1 MLGGKAQFH
10 PIAVSREAEV
20 VYNSHSSWEV
30 PELTL
35 ANRITMLRIAATPL
49 MLYLFSL
56 ENLDPFWIALVFILT
71 GITDMLD
78 GRLARA
84 RNEVTRFGTLV
95 DPLADKLIMLA
106 AVISLALR
114 SRMPMWVAA
123 LLVVKELAL
132 VIGAGVFLF
141 SKSKVTP
148 ASNWGKS
155 ATVLLYVGVTG
166 VILGINGF
174 VYLVVLGVG
183 VSLIAGLDYL
193 RQALQ
198 K

>member
-1 MLGGKAQFH
+1 M
-10 PIAVSREAEV
+10 
-20 VYNSHSSWEV
+20 
-30 PELTL
+30 TL
-35 ANRITMLRIAATPL
+35 ANRITLLRIAATPL
-49 MLYLFSL
+49 ILYLFSL
-56 ENLDPFWIALVFILT
+56 ENLDPRWIALVFVLT

-78 GRLARA
+78 GRVARA
-84 RNEVTRFGTLV
+84 RNEVTRFGTLI

-106 AVISLALR
+106 AVISLA
-114 SRMPMWVAA
+114 SRGSMPLWVAG
-123 LLVVKELAL
+123 LLVLKELAL

-148 ASNWGKS
+148 ASKLGKS

-166 VILGINGF
+166 VILGLSSF
-174 VYLVVLGVG
+174 VYLVIMGVG

>member
-1 MLGGKAQFH
+1 MT
-10 PIAVSREAEV
+10 VSSRAEV
-20 VYNSHSSWEV
+20 VYNNGSSWEV

-35 ANRITMLRIAATPL
+35 ANRLTILRIAATPL

-56 ENLDPFWIALVFILT
+56 EDLASHWIALVFVLT
-71 GITDMLD
+71 GVTDILD
-78 GRLARA
+78 GRVARA
-84 RNEVTRFGTLV
+84 RNEVSRFGTLA

-114 SRMPMWVAA
+114 GSMPMWVAI
-123 LLVVKELAL
+123 LLVCKELAL
-132 VIGAGVFLF
+132 MVGAGFFLV

-148 ASNWGKS
+148 ASKLGKT
-155 ATVLLYVGVTG
+155 ATVLLYVGGTG
-166 VILGINGF
+166 NILGIQSS

-183 VSLIAGLDYL
+183 VSVLAGLDYL
-193 RQALQ
+193 KQALQ